1 MKKSLLT
8 MMLCGI
14 AGMAFAAGT
23 VENPLSVDDL
33 IEAGTPAEATDVVV
47 KGYIV
52 GVVDGTSWESD
63 ARFQAPFTTTS
74 NLILAS

>member
-47 KGYIV
+47 KG
-52 GVVDGTSWESD
+52 
-63 ARFQAPFTTTS
+63 
-74 NLILAS
+74 